1 MLTDCSFPRSRRL
14 LLALDFQKVF
24 KKTRCRSV
32 DKYLC
37 LLAVKNDYTCSRLG
51 LAIAKKKIKTSV
63 ARQRIKRLIRES
75 FRQNHYR
82 LKQNGLK
89 QNSLNQTRSEHSGF
103 DIVVMANPAAAQATN
118 QKIALSLQQHWKKI
132 IDQCNR

>member
-14 LLALDFQKVF
+14 LLGLDFQRVF
-24 KKTRCRSV
+24 KNTRCRSA

-37 LLAVKNDYTCSRLG
+37 LLAIKNNNTCSRLG

-75 FRQNHYR
+75 FRQNQYC
-82 LKQNGLK
+82 
-89 QNSLNQTRSEHSGF
+89 LNQTTNSGF
-103 DIVVMANPAAAQATN
+103 DIVVMANPAASQATN

>member
-37 LLAVKNDYTCSRLG
+37 LLAVKNNNTCSRLG
-51 LAIAKKKIKTSV
+51 LAIAKKKITTSV

-82 LKQNGLK
+82 LKQNGL
-89 QNSLNQTRSEHSGF
+89 NQISDEHSGF

-118 QKIALSLQQHWKKI
+118 QKIALSLQLHWKKI